1 MSETYITNEQM
12 AHMRAAVAP
21 IYMDTCQRLV
31 YTEPV
36 SDPSYNNPTYPDGA
50 SLACLFV
57 AKPKP
62 DVLPGT
68 EALQI
73 DADLYLPRTT
83 TLLPNDRVKITHL
96 HGDAIA
102 EPQTFAVAQG
112 PVVDSVTMRAGLTLV
127 VE

>member
-1 MSETYITNEQM
+1 MYITNDQM

-31 YTEPV
+31 YTEPD
-36 SDPSYNNPTYPDGA
+36 SDPSYNNPTYPEGA

-68 EALQI
+68 DALQI
-73 DADLYLPRTT
+73 DADLYLPRTS
-83 TLLPNDRVKITHL
+83 TLLPNDRVMITHL
-96 HGDAIA
+96 HGDAVA
-102 EPQTFAVAQG
+102 EPQTYTITAG
-112 PVVDSVTMRAGLTLV
+112 PIVDSVTMSCGLTLV
-127 VE
+127 TA